1 MVYRRQVIAIWAFSL
16 ATVSFGKTPPDEM
29 CAKLADFA
37 KATADTRV
45 HTVTLLT
52 DWNLPEATRA
62 CQRPDE
68 QAEIKLCNWL
78 LENSSTEFM
87 TVNID
92 RVLSCAGLVRSQPNQ
107 KLYIEALA
115 GKVRS
120 IRPSFT
126 SMKIALTVEF
136 DSSPKDALPWLSVTV
151 GPTDE

>member
-1 MVYRRQVIAIWAFSL
+1 
-16 ATVSFGKTPPDEM
+16 
-29 CAKLADFA
+29 
-37 KATADTRV
+37 
-45 HTVTLLT
+45 
-52 DWNLPEATRA
+52 
-62 CQRPDE
+62 
-68 QAEIKLCNWL
+68 
-78 LENSSTEFM
+78 M

-92 RVLSCAGLVRSQPNQ
+92 RVLSCAGLARSQPNQ

-136 DSSPKDALPWLSVTV
+136 DSSPKDALPWLSITV